1 MTLLFEPFGPLYELE
16 SRLAQRAASASPQR
30 SVAPVDVISDGD
42 AITLTMDVPGLK
54 ADEIEIELDGNTLTV
69 RGERRPPYT
78 DEDGRAERL
87 ERPFGAF
94 ERTVRL
100 PDGIDADRIEGTI
113 SHGVLTLRIPL
124 STAQAREGANRVDI
138 RDQQRAP
145 EAASPAS

>member
-16 SRLAQRAASASPQR
+16 SRLAQRAASASR

-42 AITLTMDVPGLK
+42 VITLTMDVPGLK

-100 PDGIDADRIEGTI
+100 PDQIDADGIEGTI

-124 STAQAREGANRVDI
+124 SKARADEGANRVDI